1 MTEEDLRNHFKAFG
15 RVVELQI
22 IGTEGSGEKKA
33 YNECLVQMGTAQDAK
48 KCLNSPSAVLNN
60 RFVKVMY
67 STFNIVDLA
76 DVQPLAVEYVHA
88 KSVVSSS
95 LSSSSIDHYNNGG
108 ITGSYSNDGATSA
121 ISSSSSGSI
130 VKEMELPSVIN
141 AVRKTKKWV
150 NEDIPAGSQ
159 WSAKIDQLYSK
170 PDIEEAKE
178 KEKERRLSGVGVGGR
193 GYGVSN
199 KFIASHISGIPEPIR
214 PAVSTSAAIHN
225 HDASVQSG
233 VGDDGIDEG
242 TGMGDME
249 GDPLYSGLD
258 LDYNEVD
265 NDDTSN
271 VPKGTSFNL
280 SAGGGMTAI
289 TVPAI
294 VTAPISVPLTEEDRA
309 LQVQYEGLRALRL
322 QADNISKKKE
332 SLLQVLPLYKIR
344 FN

>member
-178 KEKERRLSGVGVGGR
+178 KEKERRLSGVGVSGR

-199 KFIASHISGIPEPIR
+199 KFIASHISGISEIVRPILSAS
-214 PAVSTSAAIHN
+214 AVIYN
-225 HDASVQSG
+225 HDVPSHSG
-233 VGDDGIDEG
+233 AGVDGVDEG
-242 TGMGDME
+242 AETEMGDIE

-258 LDYNEVD
+258 FSCNEVD
-265 NDDTSN
+265 NDNASNMPRGSTSN
-271 VPKGTSFNL
+271 SNSGVV
-280 SAGGGMTAI
+280 MTA
-289 TVPAI
+289 TTTMAVPMA
-294 VTAPISVPLTEEDRA
+294 VPISVPLTDEDRA
-309 LQVQYEGLRALRL
+309 LQIQYEGLRALRL

-332 SLLQVLPLYKIR
+332 SLLQVLSTS
-344 FN
+344 